1 MSLYVFPMKISSL
14 HWNSAAYTCKEKLWR
29 KVVVSIKC
37 CNLHSFKE
45 RVILLCQSILEMR
58 QIPHSYGPALFT
70 IPLKICLTFSNLKL
84 QHINSSLTYKKINFT
99 QFITYHCLK
108 RDFSNTK
115 IKNYKNLHLPEQ
127 LFHKLHM
134 LQPVAKF

>member
-58 QIPHSYGPALFT
+58 RIPHSYGPALFT
-70 IPLKICLTFSNLKL
+70 IPLKICLTFFNLKL
-84 QHINSSLTYKKINFT
+84 QHINSSLTYKKNKFYAIYNLSLFEERLFKYKDKKLQKFT
-99 QFITYHCLK
+99 PT
-108 RDFSNTK
+108 RAT
-115 IKNYKNLHLPEQ
+115 LP
-127 LFHKLHM
+127 
-134 LQPVAKF
+134 